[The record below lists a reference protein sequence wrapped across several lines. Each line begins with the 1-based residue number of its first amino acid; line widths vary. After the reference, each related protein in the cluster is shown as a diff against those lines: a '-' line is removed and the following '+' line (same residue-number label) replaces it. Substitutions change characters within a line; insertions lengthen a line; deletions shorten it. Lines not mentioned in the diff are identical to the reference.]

1 MGDLKEKKLKNPGHS
16 SFAMLNDEILENVAF
31 DTARQFFTICD
42 RDSKGYLLKGD
53 MQRLRESGLCNLSI
67 EELEMVFDSLDEDH
81 NGILTMEEFI
91 FGFGEFVKSTHPE
104 MVELTEDESEQTS
117 SQQLQCITNTDEDVA
132 EREKFQTFLRQIGAE
147 DLFADENTE
156 QLWQI
161 LRNDNPNVLNKFEA
175 FLKNLSSEMKSV
187 RDKMCATTQN
197 KREDLNRLYT
207 DVEQQIK
214 QETER
219 CLKNEQ
225 EKMQK
230 LQWSLEN
237 EIESK
242 NLQLQELSE
251 KFSMAQTKM
260 ENMEYDKEKSRVLLE
275 KIRKAKKISF
285 PTYTPIHMKLFPLL
299 IEKDALAEQKQNLEM
314 QLCKQKDESEELM
327 KYLNKVQKEI
337 REERKRRAKAALTV
351 NDEAV
356 LEREELIKQLN
367 ALRAENMRLLDELDE
382 NTVFE
387 KRKKN
392 ISKKYISAKMCF
404 SLFCRI
410 CLKLRRFQLLRAHP
424 RLTCDRSEKLLPC
437 KHARSSPMLATAADY
452 RTSFNCRSRFL
463 IDSDGDDLESIHS
476 ELLQADS
483 GISGLDNFEN
493 GQDSIEPINVGT
505 PDRVFKV
512 VVAGDSGVGKTC
524 FLDRLCNNRFNPGI
538 RSTIGIDFH
547 MKILKVE
554 DQLIALQLWDT
565 AGQERFRSITKQY
578 FRKADAVILM
588 FDLVSVSSFT
598 SVREWI
604 TGIRAAVEED
614 CVVCIIGN
622 KTDLVQEGKQA
633 VKIYKEDFSPETD
646 GESLYFE
653 TSAKSG
659 DSVHAAMYQLALVLK
674 DVSSRRDEKLICLQ
688 KTSDKP
694 KSKCCSR
701 TNV

>member
-1 MGDLKEKKLKNPGHS
+1 MGDLKEKKLKNAGHLN
-16 SFAMLNDEILENVAF
+16 FAMLNDEILENVAF

-104 MVELTEDESEQTS
+104 MVELTENEGEQAS
-117 SQQLQCITNTDEDVA
+117 SQQLQCITNTDEDVV

-147 DLFADENTE
+147 DLFSDENTE

-187 RDKMCATTQN
+187 RDKMCATTQG

-219 CLKNEQ
+219 CLKNE
-225 EKMQK
+225 
-230 LQWSLEN
+230 
-237 EIESK
+237 
-242 NLQLQELSE
+242 
-251 KFSMAQTKM
+251 
-260 ENMEYDKEKSRVLLE
+260 
-275 KIRKAKKISF
+275 
-285 PTYTPIHMKLFPLL
+285 
-299 IEKDALAEQKQNLEM
+299 KDTLAEQKQNLEM

-337 REERKRRAKAALTV
+337 REERKRRAKAALT
-351 NDEAV
+351 NMSQAAS
-356 LEREELIKQLN
+356 LSASPCASTSHLRPLRETT
-367 ALRAENMRLLDELDE
+367 AL
-382 NTVFE
+382 
-387 KRKKN
+387 
-392 ISKKYISAKMCF
+392 
-404 SLFCRI
+404 
-410 CLKLRRFQLLRAHP
+410 
-424 RLTCDRSEKLLPC
+424 
-437 KHARSSPMLATAADY
+437 SSPMLATTADY

-463 IDSDGDDLESIHS
+463 IDSDADDLESIHS

-493 GQDSIEPINVGT
+493 GQDSSIEPINIGT

-598 SVREWI
+598 SVREWM

-688 KTSDKP
+688 KSTDKP

>member
-91 FGFGEFVKSTHPE
+91 FGFGEFVKSIHPE
-104 MVELTEDESEQTS
+104 MVELTEDESEQAS
-117 SQQLQCITNTDEDVA
+117 SQQLQCITNTDEDVE

-175 FLKNLSSEMKSV
+175 FLKNLSFEMKSV
-187 RDKMCATTQN
+187 RDKMCATAQN

-275 KIRKAKKISF
+275 KIRKAKKNFISNIHTYSHETF
-285 PTYTPIHMKLFPLL
+285 P
-299 IEKDALAEQKQNLEM
+299 IEKDVLAEQKQNLEM

-382 NTVFE
+382 NT
-387 KRKKN
+387 N
-392 ISKKYISAKMCF
+392 MSQAASLSASPCA
-404 SLFCRI
+404 STSH
-410 CLKLRRFQLLRAHP
+410 LRPLRETTA
-424 RLTCDRSEKLLPC
+424 L
-437 KHARSSPMLATAADY
+437 HARSSPMLATAADY

>member
-104 MVELTEDESEQTS
+104 MVELTEDESEQAS
-117 SQQLQCITNTDEDVA
+117 SQQLQCITNTDEDVE

-197 KREDLNRLYT
+197 KRQDLNRLYT

-275 KIRKAKKISF
+275 KIRKAKISF
-285 PTYTPIHMKLFPLL
+285 PTYTPIHMKLFRLL
-299 IEKDALAEQKQNLEM
+299 IVKFLLLLIIMFNNEKDALAEQKQNLEM

-382 NTVFE
+382 NT
-387 KRKKN
+387 N
-392 ISKKYISAKMCF
+392 MSQAASLSASPCA
-404 SLFCRI
+404 STSH
-410 CLKLRRFQLLRAHP
+410 LRPLRETTA
-424 RLTCDRSEKLLPC
+424 L
-437 KHARSSPMLATAADY
+437 HARSSPMLATAADY
-452 RTSFNCRSRFL
+452 RTNFNCRSRFL

>member
-104 MVELTEDESEQTS
+104 MVELTEDESEQAS
-117 SQQLQCITNTDEDVA
+117 SQQLRCITNTDEDVE

-275 KIRKAKKISF
+275 KIRKAKISF
-285 PTYTPIHMKLFPLL
+285 PTYTPIHMKLFRLL

-382 NTVFE
+382 NT
-387 KRKKN
+387 N
-392 ISKKYISAKMCF
+392 MSQAASLSASPCA
-404 SLFCRI
+404 STSH
-410 CLKLRRFQLLRAHP
+410 LRPLRETTA
-424 RLTCDRSEKLLPC
+424 L
-437 KHARSSPMLATAADY
+437 HARSSPMLATAADY

-633 VKIYKEDFSPETD
+633 VKIYKEDFSPEID

-674 DVSSRRDEKLICLQ
+674 DVSSRHDEKLICLQ

>member
-104 MVELTEDESEQTS
+104 MVELTEDESEQAS
-117 SQQLQCITNTDEDVA
+117 SQQLQCITNTDEDVE

-175 FLKNLSSEMKSV
+175 FLKNLSFEMKSV
-187 RDKMCATTQN
+187 RDKMCATAQN

-260 ENMEYDKEKSRVLLE
+260 ENMEYDKEKSR
-275 KIRKAKKISF
+275 
-285 PTYTPIHMKLFPLL
+285 
-299 IEKDALAEQKQNLEM
+299 EKDALAEQKQNLEM

-382 NTVFE
+382 NT
-387 KRKKN
+387 N
-392 ISKKYISAKMCF
+392 MSQAASLSASPCA
-404 SLFCRI
+404 STSH
-410 CLKLRRFQLLRAHP
+410 LRPLRETTA
-424 RLTCDRSEKLLPC
+424 L
-437 KHARSSPMLATAADY
+437 HARSSPMLATAADY

-633 VKIYKEDFSPETD
+633 D

>member
-1 MGDLKEKKLKNPGHS
+1 MGDLKEKKLKNAGHLN
-16 SFAMLNDEILENVAF
+16 FAMLNDEILENVAF

-104 MVELTEDESEQTS
+104 MVELTENEGEQAS
-117 SQQLQCITNTDEDVA
+117 SQQLQCITNTDEDVV

-147 DLFADENTE
+147 DLFSDENTE

-187 RDKMCATTQN
+187 RDKMCATTQG

-260 ENMEYDKEKSRVLLE
+260 ENMEYDKEKSR
-275 KIRKAKKISF
+275 
-285 PTYTPIHMKLFPLL
+285 
-299 IEKDALAEQKQNLEM
+299 EKDTLAEQKQNLEM

-356 LEREELIKQLN
+356 VEREELIKQLN

-382 NTVFE
+382 NT
-387 KRKKN
+387 N
-392 ISKKYISAKMCF
+392 MSQAASLSASPCA
-404 SLFCRI
+404 STSH
-410 CLKLRRFQLLRAHP
+410 LRPLRETTALHV
-424 RLTCDRSEKLLPC
+424 
-437 KHARSSPMLATAADY
+437 RSSPMLATTADY

-463 IDSDGDDLESIHS
+463 IDSDADDLESIHS

-493 GQDSIEPINVGT
+493 GQDSSIEPINIGT

-598 SVREWI
+598 SVREWM

-688 KTSDKP
+688 KSTDKP

>member
-104 MVELTEDESEQTS
+104 MVELTEDESEQAS
-117 SQQLQCITNTDEDVA
+117 SQQLQCITNTDEDVE

-251 KFSMAQTKM
+251 KFSM
-260 ENMEYDKEKSRVLLE
+260 
-275 KIRKAKKISF
+275 
-285 PTYTPIHMKLFPLL
+285 
-299 IEKDALAEQKQNLEM
+299 EKDALAEQKQNLEM

-382 NTVFE
+382 NT
-387 KRKKN
+387 N
-392 ISKKYISAKMCF
+392 MSQAASLSASPCA
-404 SLFCRI
+404 STSH
-410 CLKLRRFQLLRAHP
+410 LRPLRETTA
-424 RLTCDRSEKLLPC
+424 L
-437 KHARSSPMLATAADY
+437 HARSSPMLATAADY

>member
-1 MGDLKEKKLKNPGHS
+1 LI
-16 SFAMLNDEILENVAF
+16 A
-31 DTARQFFTICD
+31 
-42 RDSKGYLLKGD
+42 
-53 MQRLRESGLCNLSI
+53 
-67 EELEMVFDSLDEDH
+67 
-81 NGILTMEEFI
+81 
-91 FGFGEFVKSTHPE
+91 
-104 MVELTEDESEQTS
+104 
-117 SQQLQCITNTDEDVA
+117 LQ
-132 EREKFQTFLRQIGAE
+132 
-147 DLFADENTE
+147 
-156 QLWQI
+156 
-161 LRNDNPNVLNKFEA
+161 
-175 FLKNLSSEMKSV
+175 
-187 RDKMCATTQN
+187 
-197 KREDLNRLYT
+197 
-207 DVEQQIK
+207 
-214 QETER
+214 
-219 CLKNEQ
+219 EQ

-275 KIRKAKKISF
+275 KIRK
-285 PTYTPIHMKLFPLL
+285 
-299 IEKDALAEQKQNLEM
+299 EKDALAEQKQNLEM
-314 QLCKQKDESEELM
+314 QLCKQKDESEELI

-356 LEREELIKQLN
+356 VEREELIKQLN

-382 NTVFE
+382 NT
-387 KRKKN
+387 N
-392 ISKKYISAKMCF
+392 MSQAASLSASPCA
-404 SLFCRI
+404 STSH
-410 CLKLRRFQLLRAHP
+410 LRPLRETTA
-424 RLTCDRSEKLLPC
+424 L
-437 KHARSSPMLATAADY
+437 HARSSPMLATTADY

-463 IDSDGDDLESIHS
+463 IDSDADDMESIHS

-493 GQDSIEPINVGT
+493 GQDSIEPINIGT

-512 VVAGDSGVGKTC
+512 VVAGDS
-524 FLDRLCNNRFNPGI
+524 
-538 RSTIGIDFH
+538 GIDFH

-633 VKIYKEDFSPETD
+633 VKIYKEDFSPEID

-694 KSKCCSR
+694 KSQCCSR

>member
-104 MVELTEDESEQTS
+104 MVELTEDESEQAS
-117 SQQLQCITNTDEDVA
+117 SQQLQCITNTDEDVE

-275 KIRKAKKISF
+275 KIRKAKISF
-285 PTYTPIHMKLFPLL
+285 PTYTPIHMKLFRLL

-382 NTVFE
+382 NT
-387 KRKKN
+387 N
-392 ISKKYISAKMCF
+392 MSQAASLSASPCA
-404 SLFCRI
+404 STSH
-410 CLKLRRFQLLRAHP
+410 LRPLRETTA
-424 RLTCDRSEKLLPC
+424 L
-437 KHARSSPMLATAADY
+437 HARSSPMLATAADY

-633 VKIYKEDFSPETD
+633 VKIYKEDFSPETNNFQD

>member
-91 FGFGEFVKSTHPE
+91 FGFGEFVKSIHPE
-104 MVELTEDESEQTS
+104 MVELTEDESEQAS
-117 SQQLQCITNTDEDVA
+117 SQQLQCITNTDEDVE

-175 FLKNLSSEMKSV
+175 FLKNLSFEMKSV
-187 RDKMCATTQN
+187 RDKMCATAQN

-251 KFSMAQTKM
+251 KFSM
-260 ENMEYDKEKSRVLLE
+260 
-275 KIRKAKKISF
+275 
-285 PTYTPIHMKLFPLL
+285 
-299 IEKDALAEQKQNLEM
+299 EKDVLAEQKQNLEM

-382 NTVFE
+382 NT
-387 KRKKN
+387 N
-392 ISKKYISAKMCF
+392 MSQAASLSASPCA
-404 SLFCRI
+404 STSH
-410 CLKLRRFQLLRAHP
+410 LRPLRETTA
-424 RLTCDRSEKLLPC
+424 L
-437 KHARSSPMLATAADY
+437 HARSSPMLATAADY

>member
-1 MGDLKEKKLKNPGHS
+1 MHISCLCLFFFDHDMGDLKEKKLKKTSHLAFG
-16 SFAMLNDEILENVAF
+16 MLNDEILENVAF

-104 MVELTEDESEQTS
+104 MVELMEDEGEQAS
-117 SQQLQCITNTDEDVA
+117 SQQLQCITNTDEDAV

-187 RDKMCATTQN
+187 RDKMCATTQG

-260 ENMEYDKEKSRVLLE
+260 ENMEYDKEKSR
-275 KIRKAKKISF
+275 
-285 PTYTPIHMKLFPLL
+285 
-299 IEKDALAEQKQNLEM
+299 EKDALAEQKQNLEM
-314 QLCKQKDESEELM
+314 QLCKQKDESEELI

-356 LEREELIKQLN
+356 VEREELIKQLN

-382 NTVFE
+382 NT
-387 KRKKN
+387 N
-392 ISKKYISAKMCF
+392 MSQAASLSASPCA
-404 SLFCRI
+404 STSH
-410 CLKLRRFQLLRAHP
+410 LRPLRETTA
-424 RLTCDRSEKLLPC
+424 L
-437 KHARSSPMLATAADY
+437 HARSSPMLATTADY

-463 IDSDGDDLESIHS
+463 IDSDADDMESIHS

-493 GQDSIEPINVGT
+493 GQDSIEPINIGT

-633 VKIYKEDFSPETD
+633 VKIYKEDFSPEID

-694 KSKCCSR
+694 KSQCCSR

>member
-1 MGDLKEKKLKNPGHS
+1 MKFCFYIMKFIYAYFNVSFYAFFDHEMGDLKEKKLKNPGHS

-104 MVELTEDESEQTS
+104 MVELTEDESEQAS
-117 SQQLQCITNTDEDVA
+117 SQQLQCITNTDEDVE

-275 KIRKAKKISF
+275 KIRKAKISF
-285 PTYTPIHMKLFPLL
+285 PTYTPIHMKLFRLL

-382 NTVFE
+382 NT
-387 KRKKN
+387 N
-392 ISKKYISAKMCF
+392 MSQAASLSASPCASTSHLRPLRETT
-404 SLFCRI
+404 SL
-410 CLKLRRFQLLRAHP
+410 
-424 RLTCDRSEKLLPC
+424 
-437 KHARSSPMLATAADY
+437 HARSSPMLATAADY
-452 RTSFNCRSRFL
+452 RTSINCRSRFL

-633 VKIYKEDFSPETD
+633 VKIYKEDFSPEID

>member
-1 MGDLKEKKLKNPGHS
+1 MFMFVFFDHDMGDLKEKKLKKTSHLAFG
-16 SFAMLNDEILENVAF
+16 MLNDEILENVAF

-104 MVELTEDESEQTS
+104 MDEGKQAS
-117 SQQLQCITNTDEDVA
+117 SQQLQCITNTDEDAV

-187 RDKMCATTQN
+187 RDKMCATTQG

-260 ENMEYDKEKSRVLLE
+260 ENMEYDKEKSR
-275 KIRKAKKISF
+275 
-285 PTYTPIHMKLFPLL
+285 
-299 IEKDALAEQKQNLEM
+299 EKDALAEQKQNLEM
-314 QLCKQKDESEELM
+314 QLCKQKDESEELI

-356 LEREELIKQLN
+356 VEREELIKQLN

-382 NTVFE
+382 NT
-387 KRKKN
+387 N
-392 ISKKYISAKMCF
+392 MSQAASLSASPCA
-404 SLFCRI
+404 STSH
-410 CLKLRRFQLLRAHP
+410 LRPLRETTA
-424 RLTCDRSEKLLPC
+424 L
-437 KHARSSPMLATAADY
+437 HARSSPMLATTADY

-463 IDSDGDDLESIHS
+463 IDSDADDMESIHS
-476 ELLQADS
+476 ELLQADKYP
-483 GISGLDNFEN
+483 GWTILKMVK
-493 GQDSIEPINVGT
+493 IEPINIGT

-538 RSTIGIDFH
+538 RSTIDFVASQSN
-547 MKILKVE
+547 I
-554 DQLIALQLWDT
+554 
-565 AGQERFRSITKQY
+565 F
-578 FRKADAVILM
+578 
-588 FDLVSVSSFT
+588 
-598 SVREWI
+598 
-604 TGIRAAVEED
+604 
-614 CVVCIIGN
+614 
-622 KTDLVQEGKQA
+622 
-633 VKIYKEDFSPETD
+633 
-646 GESLYFE
+646 
-653 TSAKSG
+653 AKR
-659 DSVHAAMYQLALVLK
+659 M
-674 DVSSRRDEKLICLQ
+674 R
-688 KTSDKP
+688 
-694 KSKCCSR
+694 
-701 TNV
+701 

>member
-382 NTVFE
+382 NT
-387 KRKKN
+387 N
-392 ISKKYISAKMCF
+392 MSQAASLSASPCA
-404 SLFCRI
+404 STSH
-410 CLKLRRFQLLRAHP
+410 LRPLRETTA
-424 RLTCDRSEKLLPC
+424 L
-437 KHARSSPMLATAADY
+437 HARSSPMLATAADY

>member
-1 MGDLKEKKLKNPGHS
+1 MFIFIFFDHEMGDLKEKKLKNAGHLN
-16 SFAMLNDEILENVAF
+16 FAMLNDEILENVAF

-104 MVELTEDESEQTS
+104 MVELTENEGEQAS
-117 SQQLQCITNTDEDVA
+117 NQQLQCITNTDEDVV

-147 DLFADENTE
+147 DLFSDENTE

-187 RDKMCATTQN
+187 RDKMCATTQG

-219 CLKNEQ
+219 CLKN
-225 EKMQK
+225 
-230 LQWSLEN
+230 
-237 EIESK
+237 
-242 NLQLQELSE
+242 
-251 KFSMAQTKM
+251 
-260 ENMEYDKEKSRVLLE
+260 
-275 KIRKAKKISF
+275 
-285 PTYTPIHMKLFPLL
+285 
-299 IEKDALAEQKQNLEM
+299 EKDALAEQKQNLEM

-337 REERKRRAKAALTV
+337 REERKRRAKAALT
-351 NDEAV
+351 NMSQAAS
-356 LEREELIKQLN
+356 LSASPCASTSHLRPLRETT
-367 ALRAENMRLLDELDE
+367 AL
-382 NTVFE
+382 
-387 KRKKN
+387 
-392 ISKKYISAKMCF
+392 
-404 SLFCRI
+404 
-410 CLKLRRFQLLRAHP
+410 
-424 RLTCDRSEKLLPC
+424 
-437 KHARSSPMLATAADY
+437 SSPMLATTADY

-463 IDSDGDDLESIHS
+463 IDSDADDLESIHS

-493 GQDSIEPINVGT
+493 GQDSIEPINIGT

-565 AGQERFRSITKQY
+565 AGQERMVKVCISKQ
-578 FRKADAVILM
+578 APNPVIL
-588 FDLVSVSSFT
+588 ST
-598 SVREWI
+598 R
-604 TGIRAAVEED
+604 R
-614 CVVCIIGN
+614 CI
-622 KTDLVQEGKQA
+622 
-633 VKIYKEDFSPETD
+633 
-646 GESLYFE
+646 SLP
-653 TSAKSG
+653 
-659 DSVHAAMYQLALVLK
+659 LLK

>member
-1 MGDLKEKKLKNPGHS
+1 MFIFIFFDHEMGDLKEKKLKNAGHLN
-16 SFAMLNDEILENVAF
+16 FAMLNDEILENVAF

-104 MVELTEDESEQTS
+104 MVELTENEGEQAS
-117 SQQLQCITNTDEDVA
+117 NQQLQCITNTDEDVV

-147 DLFADENTE
+147 DLFSDENTE

-187 RDKMCATTQN
+187 RDKMCATTQG

-260 ENMEYDKEKSRVLLE
+260 ENMEYDKEKSR
-275 KIRKAKKISF
+275 
-285 PTYTPIHMKLFPLL
+285 
-299 IEKDALAEQKQNLEM
+299 EKDALAEQKQNLEM

-356 LEREELIKQLN
+356 VEREELIKQLN

-382 NTVFE
+382 NT
-387 KRKKN
+387 N
-392 ISKKYISAKMCF
+392 MSQA
-404 SLFCRI
+404 
-410 CLKLRRFQLLRAHP
+410 AHV
-424 RLTCDRSEKLLPC
+424 
-437 KHARSSPMLATAADY
+437 RSSPMLATTADY

-463 IDSDGDDLESIHS
+463 IDSDADDLESIHS

-493 GQDSIEPINVGT
+493 GQDSIEPINIGT

-598 SVREWI
+598 SVREWM

>member
-1 MGDLKEKKLKNPGHS
+1 MGDLKEKKLKNAGHLN
-16 SFAMLNDEILENVAF
+16 FAMLNDEILENVAF

-104 MVELTEDESEQTS
+104 MVELTENEGEQAS
-117 SQQLQCITNTDEDVA
+117 SQQLQCITNTDEDVV

-147 DLFADENTE
+147 DLFSDENTE

-187 RDKMCATTQN
+187 RDKMCATTQG

-260 ENMEYDKEKSRVLLE
+260 ENMEYDKEKSR
-275 KIRKAKKISF
+275 
-285 PTYTPIHMKLFPLL
+285 
-299 IEKDALAEQKQNLEM
+299 EKDTLAEQKQNLEM

-356 LEREELIKQLN
+356 VEREELIKQLN

-382 NTVFE
+382 NT
-387 KRKKN
+387 N
-392 ISKKYISAKMCF
+392 MSQAASLSASPCASTSHLRPLRETTALHVRMNF
-404 SLFCRI
+404 Y
-410 CLKLRRFQLLRAHP
+410 KL
-424 RLTCDRSEKLLPC
+424 T
-437 KHARSSPMLATAADY
+437 
-452 RTSFNCRSRFL
+452 
-463 IDSDGDDLESIHS
+463 
-476 ELLQADS
+476 
-483 GISGLDNFEN
+483 
-493 GQDSIEPINVGT
+493 EPINIGT

-598 SVREWI
+598 SVL
-604 TGIRAAVEED
+604 EED

-688 KTSDKP
+688 KSTDKP

>member
-1 MGDLKEKKLKNPGHS
+1 MFMFVFFDHDMGDLKEKKLKKTSHLAFG
-16 SFAMLNDEILENVAF
+16 MLNDEILENVAF

-104 MVELTEDESEQTS
+104 MDEGKQAS
-117 SQQLQCITNTDEDVA
+117 SQQLQCITNTDEDAV

-187 RDKMCATTQN
+187 RDKMCATTQG

-260 ENMEYDKEKSRVLLE
+260 ENMEYDKEKSR
-275 KIRKAKKISF
+275 
-285 PTYTPIHMKLFPLL
+285 
-299 IEKDALAEQKQNLEM
+299 EKDALAEQKQNLEM
-314 QLCKQKDESEELM
+314 QLCKQKDESEELI

-337 REERKRRAKAALTV
+337 REERKRRAKAALT
-351 NDEAV
+351 NMSQAAS
-356 LEREELIKQLN
+356 LSASPCASTSHLRPLRETT
-367 ALRAENMRLLDELDE
+367 AL
-382 NTVFE
+382 
-387 KRKKN
+387 
-392 ISKKYISAKMCF
+392 
-404 SLFCRI
+404 
-410 CLKLRRFQLLRAHP
+410 
-424 RLTCDRSEKLLPC
+424 
-437 KHARSSPMLATAADY
+437 SSPMLATTADY

-463 IDSDGDDLESIHS
+463 IDSDADDMESIHS
-476 ELLQADS
+476 ELLQADKYP
-483 GISGLDNFEN
+483 GWTILKMVK
-493 GQDSIEPINVGT
+493 IEPINIGT

-547 MKILKVE
+547 MKILK
-554 DQLIALQLWDT
+554 
-565 AGQERFRSITKQY
+565 
-578 FRKADAVILM
+578 
-588 FDLVSVSSFT
+588 
-598 SVREWI
+598 
-604 TGIRAAVEED
+604 
-614 CVVCIIGN
+614 
-622 KTDLVQEGKQA
+622 
-633 VKIYKEDFSPETD
+633 D

-694 KSKCCSR
+694 KSQCCSR

>member
-1 MGDLKEKKLKNPGHS
+1 MGDLKEKKLKKTSHLAFG
-16 SFAMLNDEILENVAF
+16 MLNDEILENVAF

-104 MVELTEDESEQTS
+104 MVELMEDEGEQAS
-117 SQQLQCITNTDEDVA
+117 SQQLQCITNTDEDAV

-187 RDKMCATTQN
+187 RDKMCATTQG

-260 ENMEYDKEKSRVLLE
+260 ENMEYDKEKSR
-275 KIRKAKKISF
+275 
-285 PTYTPIHMKLFPLL
+285 
-299 IEKDALAEQKQNLEM
+299 EKDALAEQKQNLEM
-314 QLCKQKDESEELM
+314 QLCKQKDESEELI

-356 LEREELIKQLN
+356 VEREELIKQLN

-382 NTVFE
+382 NT
-387 KRKKN
+387 N
-392 ISKKYISAKMCF
+392 MSQAASLSASPCA
-404 SLFCRI
+404 STSH
-410 CLKLRRFQLLRAHP
+410 LRPLRETTA
-424 RLTCDRSEKLLPC
+424 L
-437 KHARSSPMLATAADY
+437 HARSSPMLATTADY

-463 IDSDGDDLESIHS
+463 IDSDADDMESIHS

-493 GQDSIEPINVGT
+493 GQDNIEPINIGT

-633 VKIYKEDFSPETD
+633 VKIYKEDFSPEID

-694 KSKCCSR
+694 KSQCCSR